1 MNRYY
6 LHREECLQYQKE
18 YHALY
23 REKYKEYQKWYYQN
37 VVKPSYVPKI
47 RIKKEVVKKTKITK
61 TFLKELEKVCKRK
74 IDDYKQTLYQE
85 QQALKLSQASKPFE
99 GFVIKNGKFSLVF

>member
-61 TFLKELEKVCKRK
+61 GFLKELEKVCKRK
-74 IDDYKQTLYQE
+74 VRDYNDTLYHE
-85 QQALKLSQASKPFE
+85 KKAVLLTNHNKAFE
-99 GFVIKNGKFSLVF
+99 GFDVVNGMFRLRF

>member
-23 REKYKEYQKWYYQN
+23 RDKYKEYQKWYYQN

-74 IDDYKQTLYQE
+74 IDDYKQTLYHEQE
-85 QQALKLSQASKPFE
+85 AKKISNNVKAFE
-99 GFVIKNGKFSLVF
+99 GFDVINGRFRLKF

>member
-1 MNRYY
+1 MNNYEMNRQE
-6 LHREECLQYQKE
+6 RLQYQKE

-23 REKYKEYQKWYYQN
+23 RDKYIEYQRWYYQN
-37 VVKPSYVPKI
+37 VKKPNYVPKI
-47 RIKKEVVKKTKITK
+47 RIKKEIVKKTKITK

-99 GFVIKNGKFSLVF
+99 GFVMKNGKFSLVF

>member
-1 MNRYY
+1 MNNYEMNRQE
-6 LHREECLQYQKE
+6 RLQYQKE

-23 REKYKEYQKWYYQN
+23 RDKYIEYQRWYYQN
-37 VVKPSYVPKI
+37 VKKPNYVPKI
-47 RIKKEVVKKTKITK
+47 RIKKEIVKKTKITK

-99 GFVIKNGKFSLVF
+99 PGILDAL